1 MSETG
6 GNYFFSHR
14 TKKKKKCVYDL
25 AISEKING
33 TDSPSEES
41 NLNGVFNGEEHKK
54 YVCSLDSSD
63 NLYKSLI
70 PYTIFLFL
78 HNVYFMM
85 FFSPSVSPFSLVIGF
100 MMNIIMYRII

>member
-6 GNYFFSHR
+6 GNYLFSHR

-54 YVCSLDSSD
+54 NTFVHW
-63 NLYKSLI
+63 I
-70 PYTIFLFL
+70 VQTICT
-78 HNVYFMM
+78 
-85 FFSPSVSPFSLVIGF
+85 S
-100 MMNIIMYRII
+100 R

>member
-1 MSETG
+1 MAK
-6 GNYFFSHR
+6 N
-14 TKKKKKCVYDL
+14 TKKKY
-25 AISEKING
+25 I
-33 TDSPSEES
+33 
-41 NLNGVFNGEEHKK
+41 
-54 YVCSLDSSD
+54 CSLDSSD